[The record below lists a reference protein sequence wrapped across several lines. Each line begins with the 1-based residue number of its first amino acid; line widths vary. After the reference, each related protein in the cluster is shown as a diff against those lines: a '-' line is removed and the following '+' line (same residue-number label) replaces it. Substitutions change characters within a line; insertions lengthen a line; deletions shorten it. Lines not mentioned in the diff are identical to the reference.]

1 MVSSSNSS
9 SSMSYVDEDAFESP
23 AASALLSFLLFSS
36 SFSCLNLLVR
46 LYVKIIAKTEE
57 V

>member
-1 MVSSSNSS
+1 
-9 SSMSYVDEDAFESP
+9 
-23 AASALLSFLLFSS
+23 LLSFLLFSS